1 MMKYLVGERN
11 ARDILASTNERQS
24 SELVYHK
31 HMRKSQEGKTAA
43 QTRKVNLAIKG
54 EINAQKESAE
64 SKKETQR
71 QIELR
76 EKSEADKS
84 MLMIAI
90 ANTGFSTASTNLSTG
105 NKVCFGLL
113 HWLIH
118 SDSIVPTD

>member
-11 ARDILASTNERQS
+11 ARDVLASTNEHMA
-24 SELVYHK
+24 SEIAYHK

-54 EINAQKESAE
+54 EINAQKESAA

-71 QIELR
+71 RIELH

-84 MLMIAI
+84 MLMIAN
-90 ANTGFSTASTNLSTG
+90 AGFSTVLTNLSTG
-105 NKVCFGLL
+105 NEVCFGLL

-118 SDSIVPTD
+118 SDSIFPTD